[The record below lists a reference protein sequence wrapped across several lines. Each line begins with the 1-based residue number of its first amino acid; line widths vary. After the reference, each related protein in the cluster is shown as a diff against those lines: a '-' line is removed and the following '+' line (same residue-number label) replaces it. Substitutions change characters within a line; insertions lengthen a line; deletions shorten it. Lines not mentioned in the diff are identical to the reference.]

1 MEFAFSGK
9 VAVVTGGA
17 GGIGLAFARRFA
29 RENMKLVLADI
40 DNDALAGAA
49 AGLRADGTEVLTL
62 RTDVS
67 KPEDVEALADAA
79 FRTFGGVNV
88 LCNNAGV
95 VPSGRSR
102 HVWEYAVEDWRW
114 ALDVNLLGVVN
125 GIRSF
130 VPRMIAA
137 GDIGH
142 VVNTASMAGLV
153 SGPRSVV
160 YSTAKHAVVRVS
172 EALYASMTDGGFP
185 IGVTLLCPGLV
196 DTQIYRS
203 ERSRPAD
210 LIPAEGV
217 APERPDLENSAAAG
231 LQPDAV
237 ADILF
242 DAIVARQFYVL
253 TTSSYDTAIRER
265 VDALL
270 ARRNPE
276 FVDVFKV
283 HDYPE
288 GAAS

>member
-49 AGLRADGTEVLTL
+49 AGLRADGTEVLTV

-203 ERSRPAD
+203 ERSRPVD

-237 ADILF
+237 ADMLF

-276 FVDVFKV
+276 FIDVFKV

>member
-9 VAVVTGGA
+9 VAVITGGA

-79 FRTFGGVNV
+79 FRTFGGVNL

-253 TTSSYDTAIRER
+253 TTSSYDAAIRER

-276 FVDVFKV
+276 FIDVFKV

>member
-49 AGLRADGTEVLTL
+49 AGLRADGTEVLTV

-137 GDIGH
+137 DDIGH

-203 ERSRPAD
+203 ERNRPAD

-237 ADILF
+237 ADMLF

-276 FVDVFKV
+276 FIDVFKV